1 MGTLA
6 AAAMTPGLSVGFV
19 TRSPFVAGEL
29 ETLTPLALARLL
41 VENAEG
47 AQ

>member
-1 MGTLA
+1 MGALA
-6 AAAMTPGLSVGFV
+6 SIAMAAEMAVAFV

-41 VENAEG
+41 VEKAEG